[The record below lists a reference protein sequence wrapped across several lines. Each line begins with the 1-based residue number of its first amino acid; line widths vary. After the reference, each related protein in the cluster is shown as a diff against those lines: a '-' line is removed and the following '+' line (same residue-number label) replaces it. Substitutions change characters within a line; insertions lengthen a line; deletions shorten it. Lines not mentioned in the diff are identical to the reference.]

1 MDQMRKEV
9 IIEEINFWKN
19 HKMLPETYCD
29 FLLTLYS
36 GGEGQPDIDTSK
48 PKSHN
53 NVFICLFFGI
63 LIGCNLVLNYFT
75 HFSFAM
81 QMTAAVISVILLA
94 AFCFYTNNR
103 TFLQIGLLIGALL
116 FVLSTVQAAEY
127 FHLGNVSLF
136 TMLLVNCALWLII
149 GKKFRLSYFWVAG
162 FLGLSLVTIF
172 IAKLYNIF

>member
-9 IIEEINFWKN
+9 IIQEINFWKN

-36 GGEGQPDIDTSK
+36 GGAGQPDIENVK
-48 PKSHN
+48 PKSQN
-53 NVFICLFFGI
+53 KVFICVFLGI

-81 QMTAAVISVILLA
+81 QMTAAVISVIMLT
-94 AFCFYTNNR
+94 AFCIYTDNR
-103 TFLQIGLLIGALL
+103 TFLQIGLLMGALL

-127 FHLGNVSLF
+127 FDLGNVSLF
-136 TMLLVNCALWLII
+136 TMLLANCVLWIVV
-149 GKKFRLSYFWVAG
+149 GKKFCLSYFWIAG
-162 FLGLSLVTIF
+162 FLGLSLVTLF

>member
-1 MDQMRKEV
+1 MDHMRKEV
-9 IIEEINFWKN
+9 IIQEINFWKN

-36 GGEGQPDIDTSK
+36 GEGQPDIKTSK

-53 NVFICLFFGI
+53 NILICLFLGI

-81 QMTAAVISVILLA
+81 QMTAAVISVILLT
-94 AFCFYTNNR
+94 AFCFYTKNR

-127 FHLGNVSLF
+127 FQLGNVSLF
-136 TMLLVNCALWLII
+136 TMLLANCALWIFI
-149 GKKFRLSYFWVAG
+149 GKKFSLSYFWIAG
-162 FLGLSLVTIF
+162 FLGLSLVTLF